1 MGRGKHYSLHET
13 DDTRA
18 SGQLALFDQIL
29 EKITAAGGQI
39 LSNDQSPLYDEIGGN
54 EAEVGLRRVAEF
66 NLPVNK
72 TDFQLTQTIHE
83 RHITGAGHNKS
94 LEELSPPR
102 ISTTLKKKSE
112 NSQDWQTVDLE
123 DMF

>member
-29 EKITAAGGQI
+29 ERITGSGGQI
-39 LSNDQSPLYDEIGGN
+39 LSNEETPLYDELGGN
-54 EAEVGLRRVAEF
+54 EAEVGTRRTAEF
-66 NLPVNK
+66 NVPNAK
-72 TDFQLTQTIHE
+72 TDFQLTQTIQE

-102 ISTTLKKKSE
+102 ISTTLKKKPE
-112 NSQDWQTVDLE
+112 GSQDWQVVDLE
-123 DMF
+123 DVF

>member
-18 SGQLALFDQIL
+18 SGQIALFDQIL
-29 EKITAAGGQI
+29 ERIVAAGGDV
-39 LSNDQSPLYDEIGGN
+39 LKDEESPLYDELGGN
-54 EAEVGLRRVAEF
+54 EAEVGTRRVAELNF
-66 NLPVNK
+66 NK
-72 TDFQLTQTIHE
+72 TDFQLIQTIHE

-102 ISTTLKKKSE
+102 ISTTLKKKTE
-112 NSQDWQTVDLE
+112 DSQDWQTVDLE